1 MTRVALFGGTF
12 DPPHRG
18 HLAIARAAAE
28 HFQLDRV
35 LFAPAGKQ
43 PLKATAP
50 GASYA
55 DRLAMVQLAI
65 AGQRHFEVTAL
76 DAPHADGSANY
87 TVETLS
93 RLCSQLAIESAAE
106 QKVFY
111 ITGADAFLDL
121 RRWRQPELLLELAEW
136 IVVSRPGFSLA
147 DLTPLALTPLQRS
160 HVHLLEDIAVDVSAT
175 QLREALRGA
184 CPERSRRGLDVDA
197 YLPPAVGDYIRAH
210 HLYTR

>member
-18 HLAIARAAAE
+18 HIAIARAATE
-28 HFQLDRV
+28 RLSLDKV
-35 LFAPAGKQ
+35 LFAPTGKQ
-43 PLKATAP
+43 PLKTTAP

-65 AGQRHFEVTAL
+65 AGQRHFEVTTL

-93 RLCSQLAIESAAE
+93 HLCSELAIESGAE
-106 QKVFY
+106 QKVFC

-136 IVVSRPGFSLA
+136 IVVSRPGFSLHDIA
-147 DLTPLALTPLQRS
+147 ALALTPLQS
-160 HVHLLEDIAVDVSAT
+160 THVHLLQGIAVDISAT
-175 QLREALRGA
+175 KLREALRSGQN
-184 CPERSRRGLDVDA
+184 VDA
-197 YLPPAVGDYIRAH
+197 DLAPGVGDYIRQH
-210 HLYTR
+210 HLYTSH